1 MYYIKDLNGSELQSF
16 GSTNTQWTISLQ
28 MGTSNTTLV
37 PSPIRYQGTVTL
49 YIDDGTIDDDDQS
62 SGGLGRM
69 ATILLAI
76 FIPLFVV
83 AGICFYFYH
92 REKMSFRCFGW
103 QSRPSAQQS
112 SAEVPNP
119 MVINANTDDS
129 TASSIP
135 MTHMVNAL

>member
-1 MYYIKDLNGSELQSF
+1 
-16 GSTNTQWTISLQ
+16 

-49 YIDDGTIDDDDQS
+49 YIDDGTVDDDGQS
-62 SGGLGRM
+62 SGGLGHI
-69 ATILLAI
+69 ATILLSI

-103 QSRPSAQQS
+103 QARSSAQQPS
-112 SAEVPNP
+112 DEVPNP

-129 TASSIP
+129 AGSFIP
-135 MTHMVNAL
+135 STIKTQEMINAL